1 MRDKSDFE
9 KLREIKEWP
18 PAKVARSAFSSEDM
32 KHFEWVMVEHKWTE
46 KEKEEINKHG
56 R

>member
-9 KLREIKEWP
+9 KLREVKEWP
-18 PAKVARSAFSSEDM
+18 PAKVALKGIDSEDM
-32 KHFEWVMVEHKWTE
+32 KEFEQVMVEHKWTE